1 MKKKIG
7 EIQGKPLVIG
17 DANIV
22 TPNEIHVEEIKKNKD
37 IGEPVVIETKDVVD
51 IYCKK
56 IGDGVFQKMYIVVK
70 SPYTF
75 MTDPIECR
83 DDTVKQIKTPSSN
96 ILASNLN
103 FIFALLELKRILLVQ
118 EINIKITG
126 DIEGEILAHETT
138 ITGFHPYMDASI
150 VILDEKF
157 MQPIISYNSD
167 LIKVELPDN
176 LNDLLF
182 LRLTVPPILL
192 EYK

>member
-22 TPNEIHVEEIKKNKD
+22 TPNEIHFEEIKKNKD
-37 IGEPVVIETKDVVD
+37 IGESVVIETKDVVD
-51 IYCKK
+51 IYYKDS
-56 IGDGVFQKMYIVVK
+56 GGTLTMYIVVK

-75 MTDPIECR
+75 SIWIHDYNFDNI
-83 DDTVKQIKTPSSN
+83 KQIEIPPSDIIRDSLDCLYVLSVNGAISAQEVN
-96 ILASNLN
+96 IKATKAVEGEFLMNLRATGIEN
-103 FIFALLELKRILLVQ
+103 YNGENVEIVITTEKVALLADSLLMALD
-118 EINIKITG
+118 KI
-126 DIEGEILAHETT
+126 
-138 ITGFHPYMDASI
+138 
-150 VILDEKF
+150 
-157 MQPIISYNSD
+157 
-167 LIKVELPDN
+167 ELPDN